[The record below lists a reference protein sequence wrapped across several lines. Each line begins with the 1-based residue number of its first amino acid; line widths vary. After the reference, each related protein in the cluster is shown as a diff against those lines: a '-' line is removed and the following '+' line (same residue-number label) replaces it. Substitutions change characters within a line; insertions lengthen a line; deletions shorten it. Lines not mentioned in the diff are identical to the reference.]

1 MIKQKLDEYLEFDSN
16 LLFNSDNIKVK
27 KLVRIFGGAIR
38 DIIAGQKINDIDIL
52 VGSKSCLFIEYTLE
66 EQGYIYMESLAPKDL
81 SSVYKDIRVIN
92 EPRTWLK
99 GTKIV
104 QLIKPVSPSNNSKV
118 YREGF
123 IDLIQNVDLSCCGVS
138 WDGDNLFENYPDAI
152 LHCISLV
159 FDVNYGAK
167 MYSRKR
173 SDMRRYK
180 LIDRGW
186 KELNKKDKSQLR
198 DLKID
203 SLLNTKN
210 DFDFV
215 SEYKS
220 LSSYTTMDPYDNLPF

>member
-52 VGSKSCLFIEYTLE
+52 VGSKSCPFIEYTLKE
-66 EQGYIYMESLAPKDL
+66 HGYIYMESLAPKDL